1 MAVYNVVGYYN
12 TGFGAGNVPDS
23 PSVVQRA
30 TSKTFPSNWLL
41 QDRDLAT
48 TRLNAGWAD
57 VQNID
62 YVRIGSVYYFVT
74 AVRML
79 TEVCAELALQIDPL
93 TTAGGISTL
102 DITDGW
108 CTRAHA
114 ASDGL
119 FENTLDEPWTPST
132 ELVISGFNRIGP
144 SPSSNGSSIVV
155 SSVELDKVESVAQAY
170 KDEEGNIACYV
181 PMVPSVSSDIGGIC
195 RIGSPVNYGQIIPAS
210 ALYKYNDVVEGVTA
224 VRSLGIES
232 CISGCY
238 QLPDGWATYSSAF
251 KYGLVTGKTYN
262 GNGQA
267 YKYAS
272 VNNNKVFA
280 LFNTYT
286 LLSMATGEQKT
297 FNAPELYN
305 SDTSPAFVA
314 FADPAPNG
322 KPYAQPAT
330 YEGKQTL
337 PFQNAVAGGAWLN
350 QPVVY
355 GNASGSLI
363 QQTEFG
369 KSQTLQQV
377 QREYNTA
384 KSEVTG
390 VLGMV
395 GNLLTGNIAGAINS
409 GAGTVDASVQ
419 NFFGEQAQLNQQ
431 AQFATAQAIRA
442 PEVSFAYSPAVQ
454 AYVGNNFVVYQTRL
468 SSADVSRLDRF
479 LTMFGYAQSK
489 QLVKSD
495 FTNRRYF
502 NYVQADN
509 VGVRGNVGL
518 RIREGV
524 TRMLS
529 GGVRIWHTLPNSSYY
544 SSNPI
549 G

>member
-23 PSVVQRA
+23 PSVVQLA

-74 AVRML
+74 GVRML

-93 TTAGGISTL
+93 TTAGGISAL

-114 ASDGL
+114 ASDEL
-119 FENTLDEPWTPST
+119 FSNILDEPWNPTQELQIWGKDTFVKGSGKGEALISST
-132 ELVISGFNRIGP
+132 VSLLLVENVATEYFDELNNAV
-144 SPSSNGSSIVV
+144 
-155 SSVELDKVESVAQAY
+155 
-170 KDEEGNIACYV
+170 CYV
-181 PMVPSVSSDIGGIC
+181 PKVPAVSDPTTCVMQLPGWG
-195 RIGSPVNYGQIIPAS
+195 RREQVLPATQ
-210 ALYKYNDVVEGVTA
+210 LFYNEDFKDVVQQ
-224 VRSLGIES
+224 VRSLGLSDAIT
-232 CISGCY
+232 GCY
-238 QLPDGWATYSSAF
+238 VLPYEWGTFTVSLNVAQGVNYTKDFTTLPFNY
-251 KYGLVTGKTYN
+251 V
-262 GNGQA
+262 
-267 YKYAS
+267 S
-272 VNNNKVFA
+272 VQNKKVLA

-286 LLSMATGEQKT
+286 LLSIASGDAKT
-297 FNAPELYN
+297 FDAHDIYV
-305 SDTSPAFVA
+305 SGMSSPRFV
-314 FADPAPNG
+314 FYSDPAPNG
-322 KPYAQPAT
+322 RPFGQPA
-330 YEGKQTL
+330 YFQSSPTL
-337 PFQNAVAGGAWLN
+337 PFQQSVKGGQWLN
-350 QPVVY
+350 QPIVYSQAEGAGVLKQQFENQQSINRTAAVLGATPAGVNTGFSASTQADGGVKVDGAGIVSAVLGYGTNSVV
-355 GNASGSLI
+355 SGLNEM
-363 QQTEFG
+363 QQ
-369 KSQTLQQV
+369 
-377 QREYNTA
+377 QREFSTVQNIRVP
-384 KSEVTG
+384 EVTFAY
-390 VLGMV
+390 
-395 GNLLTGNIAGAINS
+395 TP
-409 GAGTVDASVQ
+409 SVQ
-419 NFFGEQAQLNQQ
+419 G
-431 AQFATAQAIRA
+431 
-442 PEVSFAYSPAVQ
+442 
-454 AYVGNNFVVYQTRL
+454 YVGNGFVVVHTGL
-468 SSADVSRLDRF
+468 SAADAQRLDRF
-479 LTMFGYAQSK
+479 FTMFGYAQSK

>member
-23 PSVVQRA
+23 PSVVQLA

-93 TTAGGISTL
+93 TTAGGISAL

-132 ELVISGFNRIGP
+132 PLDVKGKDIFKGSASGDNVLVC
-144 SPSSNGSSIVV
+144 
-155 SSVELDKVESVAQAY
+155 SSVELVTVEKVA
-170 KDEEGNIACYV
+170 DEYLDTEGNIACYV
-181 PMVPSVSSDIGGIC
+181 PKVPAIEGGTKAIMPLFNGY
-195 RIGSPVNYGQIIPAS
+195 GSQQQTLPNTRVYYLND
-210 ALYKYNDVVEGVTA
+210 YKDEVQV
-224 VRSLGIES
+224 VRSLGLSDAIT
-232 CISGCY
+232 GCY
-238 QLPDGWATYSSAF
+238 VLPNAWGGLSVGADQLTG
-251 KYGLVTGKTYN
+251 YGYN
-262 GNGQA
+262 RTANLPF
-267 YKYAS
+267 KYAS
-272 VNNNKVFA
+272 AQNNKVFA

-286 LLSMATGEQKT
+286 LLAMATGDKQT
-297 FNAPELYN
+297 FDASEIY
-305 SDTSPAFVA
+305 SGAGSPSFRYY
-314 FADPAPNG
+314 ADPAPNG
-322 KPYAQPAT
+322 RPYAQPT
-330 YEGKQTL
+330 YFEGGQTL
-337 PFQNAVAGGAWLN
+337 PFQNAVKGGQWLN
-350 QPVVY
+350 QPIVY
-355 GNASGSLI
+355 GQENGALI
-363 QQTEFG
+363 NQTQFDRG
-369 KSQTLQQV
+369 QALQQV

-395 GNLLTGNIAGAINS
+395 GNLISGNIAGAINS

-431 AQFATAQAIRA
+431 AQFATAQAIRT
-442 PEVSFAYSPAVQ
+442 PEVTFAYTPSVQ
-454 AYVGNNFVVYQTRL
+454 GYVGNAFVVFQTGL
-468 SSADVSRLDRF
+468 SAADISRLDRF
-479 LTMFGYAQSK
+479 FNMFGYAQSK